1 MLNLNTKLKE
11 LEVSGKTIK
20 MGLVGAGQ
28 MGKGMVSQVMLMK
41 GMIPAIVVDINV
53 DNAIES
59 YTLAGVKREDVVV
72 TSKLSEANKAMEQGK
87 FIASDNAD
95 LPAKANL
102 IDVVVDATGVPD
114 VGAKI
119 ALDAIMNKKHIVMLN
134 VETDVVVGP
143 LLKQLADNA
152 GVIYTGSAGDEPGS
166 VKEIYDFADGMG
178 MDIVAIGK
186 GKNNPVV
193 LGCNPDT
200 VYEQAISSGVSP
212 KMLTAFKD
220 GTKTMVEMTAMSNA
234 TGLLPDVRG
243 GHALT
248 ATVNELP
255 NLFQLKENGGI
266 LNNTKIVDYVN
277 GVAPGVFVII
287 TTDLPQIHHEMQY
300 LSMGPGP
307 NYVLFRPYHLT
318 SLETPL
324 TAARAVI
331 YNEPTI
337 VPLPGKPIA
346 ETITVAK
353 KDLTAGDMLDGIGG
367 FTVYGSFDSYENA
380 KAEKAVP
387 LGLITKKTKLL
398 TPKKPGEIITYDDIE
413 LDKSTL
419 IYKLRELQETLIG

>member
-1 MLNLNTKLKE
+1 MLNLNSKLKE
-11 LEVSGKTIK
+11 RQQNGEVIK

-28 MGKGMVSQVMLMK
+28 MGKGMVSQVMSMK
-41 GMIPAIVVDINV
+41 GMIPAIVVDINI
-53 DNAIES
+53 DNAVES
-59 YTLAGVKREDVVV
+59 YTLAGVNKEDIVV
-72 TSKLSEANKAMEQGK
+72 TSSLREANSAMEKGK
-87 FIASDNAD
+87 FVASDNAD
-95 LPAKANL
+95 IPAQANL
-102 IDVVVDATGVPD
+102 IEVVVDATGVPD
-114 VGAKI
+114 VGAKV

-143 LLKQLADNA
+143 LLKKLADNA
-152 GVIYTGSAGDEPGS
+152 GVIYTGSAGDEPGA
-166 VKEIYDFADGMG
+166 VKEIYDFADAMG
-178 MDIVAIGK
+178 MDIVAFGK

-200 VYEQAISSGVSP
+200 VYEQAIASGVSP

-234 TGLLPDVRG
+234 TGFLPDVRG
-243 GHALT
+243 GHAPS
-248 ATVNELP
+248 ASVNDLP
-255 NLFQLKENGGI
+255 QLFQLKENGGI
-266 LNNTKIVDYVN
+266 LNNTKIIDYVN

-300 LSMGPGP
+300 LKMGPGP

-331 YNEPTI
+331 YNESSI
-337 VPLPGKPIA
+337 VPLPGRPSA
-346 ETITVAK
+346 ETITMAK
-353 KDLTAGDMLDGIGG
+353 KDLLAGDMLDGIGG
-367 FTVYGSFDSYENA
+367 YTVYGSFESYENA
-380 KAEKAVP
+380 KIEKAVP

-398 TPKKPGEIITYDDIE
+398 KPKKAGELITYDDIE